1 MKRIIAFVLAV
12 CFTAGIS
19 FAAGERGNLKEAQA
33 MVKKAVAYYK
43 EVGREKAIAEFGNP
57 HGKFI
62 VKDLYISVYDM
73 NGNVVSHPY
82 NKGLIGKNLINIQ
95 DPDGKM
101 FIKEFVDKAAKSPSG
116 YVDYKY
122 THPQTKKVEPKT
134 AYFER
139 VGNLIIQVGAYK

>member
-1 MKRIIAFVLAV
+1 MTLFDWKDIDYITVKKRLSR
-12 CFTAGIS
+12 S
-19 FAAGERGNLKEAQA
+19 FAAGPWADDKNGY
-33 MVKKAVAYYK
+33 VKVLY
-43 EVGREKAIAEFGNP
+43 
-57 HGKFI
+57 
-62 VKDLYISVYDM
+62 KDLYISVYDM

-116 YVDYKY
+116 YVEYKY